1 MWCPGQP
8 DPAGSNPAQGRGL
21 ELVIFKVPS
30 KLRRSMIMTAVLSLL
45 VSSTFADKTFGIH
58 NQVIKCC

>member
-30 KLRRSMIMTAVLSLL
+30 KLRRSMIMTAVLSL
-45 VSSTFADKTFGIH
+45 VSSTFAYKTFGIH